1 MEDTLKQ
8 LEIKLAESKQLK
20 EENLEK
26 IKQMERE
33 AAEYD
38 KACDYYSAKVEEAA
52 ARCGPWLGWF
62 RKGREDLGLPN
73 APLDNTESLTE
84 KVQKTMS
91 VARQYPAPT

>member
-52 ARCGPWLGWF
+52 ARAQQ
-62 RKGREDLGLPN
+62 R
-73 APLDNTESLTE
+73 LTPVSIPS
-84 KVQKTMS
+84 KVLMMQDKTNKLE
-91 VARQYPAPT
+91 AEN